1 MDEKEIK
8 MIMKENPFI
17 NAEELAEKMNVS
29 VTKVRYHIRAM
40 KKSGEIQRVGSTKAG
55 TWQILKQK
63 MREKQNMIIGIN
75 WLTAC
80 KLICKIVE
88 NG

>member
-1 MDEKEIK
+1 MITKEIAKEIK

-55 TWQILKQK
+55 TWQILK
-63 MREKQNMIIGIN
+63 
-75 WLTAC
+75 
-80 KLICKIVE
+80 
-88 NG
+88 